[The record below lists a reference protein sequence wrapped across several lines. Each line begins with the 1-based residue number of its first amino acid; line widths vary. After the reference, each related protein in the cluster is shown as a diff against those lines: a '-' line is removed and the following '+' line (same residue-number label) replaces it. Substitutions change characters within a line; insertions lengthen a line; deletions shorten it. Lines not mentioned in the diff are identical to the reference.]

1 MAAELIK
8 IPQQLATKYEQLEIK
23 QKDEF
28 QELLRNYNNQSD
40 RYFVPL
46 VQTNKR
52 VSNQSNGSFQ
62 L

>member
-52 VSNQSNGSFQ
+52 VSN
-62 L
+62 